1 MARSTERG
9 MGMAE
14 NKGSSKVDDYDD
26 DEELTSTELTGFR
39 DKLMDEAKRVHDRLQ
54 RHSDSVTEAEGTLP
68 DEVDQASREAEK
80 TYLLKLADKERKLLV
95 QINRALGKFDQGTYG
110 ICEGTGDFIRR
121 KRLELRP
128 WTRYSIH
135 HKELLESQKKRR

>member
-1 MARSTERG
+1 
-9 MGMAE
+9 MAE
-14 NKGSSKVDDYDD
+14 NKGSSQLDDYDD
-26 DEELTSTELTGFR
+26 DEELTGMELDGFR
-39 DKLMDEAKRVHDRLQ
+39 EKLRGEANRVHERLQ
-54 RHSDSVTEAEGTLP
+54 RHSDGVTAAEGTLP
-68 DEVDQASREAEK
+68 DEVDQASRESEK

>member
-1 MARSTERG
+1 MAD
-9 MGMAE
+9 
-14 NKGSSKVDDYDD
+14 NKGSSRVDDYDD
-26 DEELTSTELTGFR
+26 DEELTSTELSGFR
-39 DKLMDEAKRVHDRLQ
+39 DKLLDEAKRVHERLQ
-54 RHSDSVTEAEGTLP
+54 RHSDGVTAAEGTLP